1 MYNTAYKEVKQMTLN
16 IQPYKGARDF
26 YPEDKRL
33 QDYMFGVMRRAVKKF
48 GYEEYDA
55 PILESLDLYS
65 AKSGQEIV
73 SEQTYTFT
81 DRGGRQVAIRPEMTP
96 SVSRMV
102 AARRQ
107 ELAYPL
113 RWFSIPNLW
122 RYERPQRGRLRE
134 HWQINVDLFGQ
145 ADLAADHEII
155 LVADAILKE
164 FGAKP
169 NMYKI
174 KLNDRVFMDF
184 LFQDYFQLSDVKAH
198 ALFKLIDRMHK
209 IQKSEFQA
217 EVDLLCSQSQREAN
231 LPNKILQILDIKS
244 LNDLPNELK
253 THTSVKNLQYL
264 LELLSKSGIENAEF
278 DITIMRGFDYY
289 SGLVFEVE
297 DSFPDNNRSMF
308 GGGRYD
314 GLVGLFGV
322 EPVQTIGFGMGDVTL
337 ANFLESH
344 KLLPTLSPST
354 DALIVLIG
362 NVYEPAQ
369 KLISSFREM
378 GLNLAV
384 DATDRKIGNKL
395 KSADK
400 LGVRYVIFVGE
411 NELND
416 EQYAIKDLKT
426 GQEEKHSA
434 ERLVSVIKDFRK

>member
-1 MYNTAYKEVKQMTLN
+1 MTLN
-16 IQPYKGARDF
+16 TQPYKGARDF

-33 QDYMFGVMRRAVKKF
+33 QNYMFNKIRHAVQKY

-55 PILESLDLYS
+55 PILELLELYA
-65 AKSGQEIV
+65 AKSGREIV
-73 SEQTYTFT
+73 DDQTYSFT

-134 HWQINVDLFGQ
+134 HWQLNVDLFGQ
-145 ADLAADHEII
+145 ADLMADHEII
-155 LVADAILKE
+155 LVANAVLKD
-164 FGAKP
+164 FGAKSS
-169 NMYKI
+169 MYRI
-174 KLNDRVFMDF
+174 KLNDRVLMDF
-184 LFQDYFQLSDVKAH
+184 LAEEYLGLNQVQTH
-198 ALFKLIDRMHK
+198 TLFKLIDRMHK
-209 IQKSEFQA
+209 IDRSQFEA
-217 EVDLLCSQSQREAN
+217 EVSTLCSESQRQAG
-231 LPNKILQILDIKS
+231 LADKILDILSTKS
-244 LNDLPNELK
+244 ITSLPDELQN
-253 THTSVKNLQYL
+253 HVSAKNLQRL
-264 LELLSKSGIENAEF
+264 LDLLAKSGVDNAEF
-278 DITIMRGFDYY
+278 DITVMRGFDYY
-289 SGLVFEVE
+289 TGLVFEIN
-297 DSFPDNNRSMF
+297 DTNPDNNRSMF

-344 KLLPTLSPST
+344 DLLPELLTPT

-362 NVYEPAQ
+362 DIYEPAQ
-369 KLISSFREM
+369 RVISAFREM
-378 GLNLAV
+378 GLNIAV
-384 DATDRKIGNKL
+384 DATDRKIASKL

-411 NELND
+411 NELNE
-416 EQYAIKDLKT
+416 EQYALKDLKT
-426 GQEEKHSA
+426 GKEERHSA

>member
-1 MYNTAYKEVKQMTLN
+1 MTLN
-16 IQPYKGARDF
+16 TQPYKGARDF

-33 QDYMFGVMRRAVKKF
+33 QDYMFSKIRYAVQKY

-55 PILESLDLYS
+55 PILELLELYA
-65 AKSGQEIV
+65 AKSGREIV
-73 SEQTYTFT
+73 DDQTYSFT

-134 HWQINVDLFGQ
+134 HWQLNVDLFGQ
-145 ADLAADHEII
+145 ADLMADHEII
-155 LVADAILKE
+155 LVANAVLKD
-164 FGAKP
+164 FGAKSS
-169 NMYKI
+169 MYRI
-174 KLNDRVFMDF
+174 KLNDRVLMDF
-184 LFQDYFQLSDVKAH
+184 LAEEYLGLNQVQTH
-198 ALFKLIDRMHK
+198 TLFKLIDRMHK
-209 IQKSEFQA
+209 IDRSQFEA
-217 EVDLLCSQSQREAN
+217 EVSTLCSELQRQAG
-231 LPNKILQILDIKS
+231 LADKILDILSTKS
-244 LNDLPNELK
+244 ITSLPDELQN
-253 THTSVKNLQYL
+253 HVSAKNLQRL
-264 LELLSKSGIENAEF
+264 LDLLAKSGVDNAEF
-278 DITIMRGFDYY
+278 DITVMRGFDYY
-289 SGLVFEVE
+289 TGLVFEIN
-297 DSFPDNNRSMF
+297 DTNPDNNRSMF

-344 KLLPTLSPST
+344 DLLPELLTPT

-362 NVYEPAQ
+362 DIYEPAQ
-369 KLISSFREM
+369 RVISAFREM
-378 GLNLAV
+378 GLNIAV
-384 DATDRKIGNKL
+384 DATDRKIASKL

-411 NELND
+411 NELNE
-416 EQYAIKDLKT
+416 EQYALKDLKT
-426 GQEEKHSA
+426 GKEERHSA

>member
-1 MYNTAYKEVKQMTLN
+1 MTLN
-16 IQPYKGARDF
+16 TQPYKGARDF

-33 QDYMFGVMRRAVKKF
+33 QDYMFSKIRYAVQKY

-55 PILESLDLYS
+55 PILELLELYA
-65 AKSGQEIV
+65 AKSGREIV
-73 SEQTYTFT
+73 DDQTYSFT

-134 HWQINVDLFGQ
+134 HWQLNVDLFGQ
-145 ADLAADHEII
+145 ADLMADHEII
-155 LVADAILKE
+155 LVANAVLKD
-164 FGAKP
+164 FGAKSS
-169 NMYKI
+169 MYRI
-174 KLNDRVFMDF
+174 KLNDRVLMDF
-184 LFQDYFQLSDVKAH
+184 LAEEYLGLNQVQTH
-198 ALFKLIDRMHK
+198 TLFKLIDRMHK
-209 IQKSEFQA
+209 IDRSQFEA
-217 EVDLLCSQSQREAN
+217 EVSTLCSESQRQAG
-231 LPNKILQILDIKS
+231 LADKILDILSTKS
-244 LNDLPNELK
+244 ITSLPDELQN
-253 THTSVKNLQYL
+253 HVSAKNLQRL
-264 LELLSKSGIENAEF
+264 LDLLAKSGVDNAEF
-278 DITIMRGFDYY
+278 DITVMRGFDYY
-289 SGLVFEVE
+289 TGLVFEIN
-297 DSFPDNNRSMF
+297 DTNPDNNRSMF

-344 KLLPTLSPST
+344 DLLPELLTPT

-362 NVYEPAQ
+362 DIYEPAQ
-369 KLISSFREM
+369 RVISAFREM
-378 GLNLAV
+378 GLNIAV
-384 DATDRKIGNKL
+384 DATDRKIASKL

-411 NELND
+411 NELNE
-416 EQYAIKDLKT
+416 EQYALKDLKT
-426 GQEEKHSA
+426 GKEERHSA